1 VTATEM
7 ADGNVIQSANID
19 AEFVTG
25 YSAMPHEGLENL
37 LQTRVFG
44 WSSEGT
50 APALFTVESTTGK
63 TWIEL
68 MGVTAVMVQR
78 GQQQQW
84 FDTAVHAGWVVSY
97 EQPAWVLYTNPAV
110 TKPTTVSYHDVGV
123 VVTETSGQSA
133 ITSSTGGKVLLSR
146 PITPGMKITVGG
158 KAVAFTGLAGAMPM
172 ITVPSGIIGDIVVS
186 FGLPH
191 GTLILAT
198 VIAGLLLL
206 IALCVLAIR
215 RRTPL
220 S

>member
-1 VTATEM
+1 M

-50 APALFTVESTTGK
+50 APALFTVEPTTGK

-68 MGVTAVMVQR
+68 IGITAVMVQR

-84 FDTAVHAGWVVSY
+84 FDAAGPTGWAISY
-97 EQPAWVLYTNPAV
+97 EQPAWVLYTNSAA
-110 TKPTTVSYHDVGV
+110 TKPTTVSYHDAGV
-123 VVTETSGQSA
+123 VVTDTSDGVS
-133 ITSSTGGKVLLSR
+133 ISSSTGGKVLLSR
-146 PITPGMKITVGG
+146 PITPGMNITVGG
-158 KAVAFTGLAGAMPM
+158 KAVAFTGLSEAMPM
-172 ITVPSGIIGDIVVS
+172 ITVPAGVTGDIAVNFS
-186 FGLPH
+186 LPH
-191 GTLILAT
+191 STFILVT
-198 VIAGLLLL
+198 VIAGLLML

-215 RRTPL
+215 QRSSLT
-220 S
+220 

>member
-1 VTATEM
+1 
-7 ADGNVIQSANID
+7 
-19 AEFVTG
+19 
-25 YSAMPHEGLENL
+25 
-37 LQTRVFG
+37 VFG

-84 FDTAVHAGWVVSY
+84 FDTAGHTGWNISY
-97 EQPAWVLYTNPAV
+97 EQPAWVLYTNTAA
-110 TKPTTVSYHDVGV
+110 TKPTTVSYHDAGV
-123 VVTETSGQSA
+123 VVTDTSDGTS
-133 ITSSTGGKVLLSR
+133 ITSSTGGKVLLAR
-146 PITPGMKITVGG
+146 PITPGMNITVGG
-158 KAVAFTGLAGAMPM
+158 KTVAFTGLAGAMPM
-172 ITVPSGIIGDIVVS
+172 ITVPSGITGDIVVS

-191 GTLILAT
+191 GTFILAT

-215 RRTPL
+215 QRT
-220 S
+220 SRI

>member
-1 VTATEM
+1 M
-7 ADGNVIQSANID
+7 ADGNVIQAANID

-50 APALFTVESTTGK
+50 APALFTVEPTTGK

-68 MGVTAVMVQR
+68 MGVTAIMVQR

-84 FDTAVHAGWVVSY
+84 FDAAVHTGWTVSY
-97 EQPAWVLYTNPAV
+97 EQPAWVLYTNTAASSRNV
-110 TKPTTVSYHDVGV
+110 VSYRDAGV
-123 VVTETSGQSA
+123 VVTETAGRASIS
-133 ITSSTGGKVLLSR
+133 SSTGGKVLLSR
-146 PITPGMKITVGG
+146 PVTPGMNITIGG

-172 ITVPSGIIGDIVVS
+172 ITVPSGVTGDIAVHFS
-186 FGLPH
+186 LPH
-191 GTLILAT
+191 GSFILVT
-198 VIAGLLLL
+198 VIAGLLIL

-215 RRTPL
+215 QRTSL